1 MRAAAVLI
9 LLAGAAVLTAAGAAP
24 AASEAATALP
34 DAAVAA
40 ATAATKLAHQTPSP
54 GADDADG
61 DDEPLFIS
69 PEEAAQQIAAA
80 ANPAAFAD
88 LDLPAPALVIH
99 HGPGNVRV
107 AREFAP
113 GGSNDKAG
121 RDAAAQRVLAR
132 FKTKKGAVTT
142 GTSRKCSYPLNQ
154 LYFTEDSN
162 KTISNL
168 WLGSYSFNSY
178 TFGSGNAGRNGP
190 GKFGAAC
197 LSPPRWGPA
206 FETTSKCSL
215 APPPFAKGMAQLA
228 LFNVYRDRPGD
239 QFGAMTVVTSLKYY
253 YGKAG
258 GVERQEI
265 VAQYWSPTRGFLT
278 SFDIATG
285 RPVTELSGN
294 RAVHFKA
301 PPGAV
306 LGERLTTACS
316 VAGQDRKNPI
326 RKLSSVSR
334 ACAIKPTWYPD
345 TRTFPSSN
353 QAELYGYQCK

>member
-113 GGSNDKAG
+113 AGSNDKAG

-132 FKTKKGAVTT
+132 FKTKKGGKPRTPGARTSTT
-142 GTSRKCSYPLNQ
+142 RVPLRASLTSRCFSA
-154 LYFTEDSN
+154 
-162 KTISNL
+162 
-168 WLGSYSFNSY
+168 
-178 TFGSGNAGRNGP
+178 AGAPWHAVVNFQCVR
-190 GKFGAAC
+190 AATMVHTR
-197 LSPPRWGPA
+197 SPH
-206 FETTSKCSL
+206 TL
-215 APPPFAKGMAQLA
+215 AP
-228 LFNVYRDRPGD
+228 
-239 QFGAMTVVTSLKYY
+239 
-253 YGKAG
+253 
-258 GVERQEI
+258 ERQLSRR
-265 VAQYWSPTRGFLT
+265 APAASAPT
-278 SFDIATG
+278 
-285 RPVTELSGN
+285 P
-294 RAVHFKA
+294 
-301 PPGAV
+301 
-306 LGERLTTACS
+306 
-316 VAGQDRKNPI
+316 
-326 RKLSSVSR
+326 
-334 ACAIKPTWYPD
+334 
-345 TRTFPSSN
+345 
-353 QAELYGYQCK
+353 